1 MTEEDLEELIIEDD
15 SEDEEEVIARSTLNP
30 NAPTEIMKLQRA
42 LISKSWNVIL
52 LWRGAS
58 N

>member
-1 MTEEDLEELIIEDD
+1 MTEEDLDELINEDD

-30 NAPTEIMKLQRA
+30 KALTGIMRLQRA
-42 LISKSWNVIL
+42 KTKSWNVIL